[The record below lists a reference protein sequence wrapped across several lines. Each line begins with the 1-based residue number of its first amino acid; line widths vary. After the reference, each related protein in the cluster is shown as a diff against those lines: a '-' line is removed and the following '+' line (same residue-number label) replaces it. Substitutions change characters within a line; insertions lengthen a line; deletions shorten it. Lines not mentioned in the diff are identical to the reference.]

1 MKSLRLKRFNIIGI
15 TMIIVVLPFCF
26 YYLFFVKSQ
35 TDYFSKRNFRVLAE
49 IGQHISSKIDNVANN
64 LIYLAEKAKQDKRET
79 TKIEDKSDATDENKK
94 QATKPVADVQKIEKN
109 VTLVPG
115 LKFDPAQYQQVQ
127 SAPAQQSVRKPPAPQ
142 NAIANANA
150 GARSESP
157 TIASKKPSRSPAT
170 RRKQPSPTAATALT
184 TAKPSVTMRV
194 KPEQG
199 SFWLYLEYRGASDAL
214 PANFPVSSELSTL
227 IEPFVSRYVI
237 DEVNETQ
244 ERLFDEV
251 LVAEQETGRVIF
263 QQGSSGLNVVTLDS
277 ILNSKGGKLELKLAD
292 QSSTLAD
299 VQVAGTDYKL
309 FLQPIRLTLSAS
321 EDEKNQGLRW
331 VVCGLTRTDHFRDE
345 TFAVSYTV
353 LIFFVFVVLLAVLSW
368 PLLKLKLMGPK
379 DRLRRADLGL
389 TMLSALLGSALVT
402 FILLD
407 VHTYLSL
414 EHALDRNL
422 EQLSG
427 KIKSNFQEEI
437 ASALLQLRELNARIA
452 TLAQK
457 EKSGALKELGDS
469 VTRPDVLPPA
479 SPTPTLSSKLNMFAD
494 GVDWANAPYPYFNTA
509 TWTDPTGRQRV
520 KWTTQPDTTAFVDVS
535 PRQFFQNTK
544 NGTLWLNGN
553 KPDLNYSLEML
564 KLRTTGLNAAI
575 IATRIP
581 GSSWIS
587 NLDTRL
593 LSLMGTVLPAGYG
606 YAVIDNNGQ
615 VQFHSDEVKNLE
627 EQFFAECENDRAL
640 RAAVLARTERF
651 IHTTYLGK
659 GHRLYV
665 SALPGTPWMLVVFR
679 DKEIARTIHLE
690 LITLSLMLYLGFA
703 LIVIAVIS
711 ATYLPKDG
719 ERIRWWWPDPRR
731 ARRYELLIALN
742 ILIGCIFVAAL
753 NVEAGWFL
761 VSCCVG
767 LPLLAAVMAA
777 LIFRK
782 DPWRDPVH
790 NDSGDDSGAF
800 GSGWA
805 LSYRT
810 GYSVAFAGLLT
821 LASVLPAVG
830 FFQIARNFE
839 SKLMVKHGQ
848 VSIAKALEQR
858 KQRVTA
864 QYSSIKL
871 GDRRA
876 RASSAQEPQPASRSS
891 QEETAAFIKQRL
903 DPPPGKSSSLD
914 VYDSFFFGTTRADSS
929 PDQFVDDNLSGVDS
943 LLARFRPLYNQSC
956 VESQDLSRGASSDG
970 LWHWKLNGVGQI
982 RLEKDKDGRQ
992 GEPSVALLTSL
1003 PAAGRVDTFPKWAV
1017 AIVVL
1022 ALLLFSIHQL
1032 VRFVA
1037 RRFFLLD
1044 MELPCPAAAGGS
1056 YVLLRSSMSPNG
1068 KKWDPEEYYVT
1079 DLSPVKDWPTW
1090 TKELTSTPARAGLSV
1105 VLDNFEHCMDD
1116 PAATREKLAAI
1127 EHLLSNRRR
1136 VVVVSTADPLRFSL
1150 SPKAKS
1156 VEGNNGKVE
1165 NPSSDSVSIEKQP
1178 APSEP
1183 ASIEKRQTAA
1193 DEDEQE
1199 LMPDPLDADT
1209 QARWTAAFTNFA
1221 VVFAADG
1228 STPEFVKANPH
1239 FLSILKT
1246 NQPWRYIEAIGT
1258 GIVENGKPLARNS
1271 RDRARIEE
1279 QISQVM
1285 EQARPYHEALWKT
1298 CSEGQ
1303 RCTLIQLAQDGMIS
1317 PKNRHLRRMVKR
1329 GLVVRDPGLRLM
1341 DESFRR
1347 FVISAAPAQDLEGW
1361 RHQEG
1366 GSAWQVMK
1374 APLVLIVVSVALFL
1388 FVTQKEVYDSSI
1400 SFMSAAAAGIAVLFK
1415 FLGMF
1420 QRGRS
1425 GNAPPG

>member
-1 MKSLRLKRFNIIGI
+1 MKSLRLKRFNIMGF
-15 TMIIVVLPFCF
+15 TMLIVVLPFCF
-26 YYLFFVKSQ
+26 YYLFFVSSQ
-35 TDYFSKRNFRVLAE
+35 TNYYSKRNFRVLAE
-49 IGQHISSKIDNVANN
+49 IGQHISTKIDNVANN
-64 LIYLAEKAKQDKRET
+64 LMYLAEKAKQDKSRT
-79 TKIEDKSDATDENKK
+79 MKIEDKSDATRENSK
-94 QATKPVADVQKIEKN
+94 QAAKPVADVQKIEKN

-127 SAPAQQSVRKPPAPQ
+127 PAPTQQAAIVRKPAAPR
-142 NAIANANA
+142 NSNANTA
-150 GARSESP
+150 TPGES
-157 TIASKKPSRSPAT
+157 TAVVSTKPSRSPAT
-170 RRKQPSPTAATALT
+170 PRKQRATAAKAQT
-184 TAKPSVTMRV
+184 TSKPSVTMRV

-214 PANFPVSSELSTL
+214 PANFPVSSELNTL

-263 QQGSSGLNVVTLDS
+263 QQGPSGLNVVTLDS

-292 QSSTLAD
+292 QSSSLAD
-299 VQVAGTDYKL
+299 VQIAGTDYKL

-321 EDEKNQGLRW
+321 EDEKGQGLRW

-353 LIFFVFVVLLAVLSW
+353 LILFVFVVLLAVLSW

-389 TMLSALLGSALVT
+389 TMLSALLGTALVT

-414 EHALDRNL
+414 EHTLDLNL

-427 KIKSNFQEEI
+427 KIKANFQEEI
-437 ASALLQLRELNARIA
+437 AGALAQLRELNAKIT
-452 TLAQK
+452 TLAQE

-469 VTRPDVLPPA
+469 IKQSGILPPA
-479 SPTPTLSSKLNMFAD
+479 SPTPALSSKLNIFAD
-494 GVDWANAPYPYFNTA
+494 GIDWVSAPYPYFNTA
-509 TWTDPTGRQRV
+509 TWTDPTGHQRI

-535 PRQFFQNTK
+535 LRQFFQNAK
-544 NGTLWLNGN
+544 NGTLWLNRDKSN
-553 KPDLNYSLEML
+553 LDYSLEMV

-575 IATRIP
+575 IATRMP

-606 YAVIDNNGQ
+606 YAVIDSNGQ

-627 EQFFAECENDRAL
+627 EQFFAECENDRRL

-703 LIVIAVIS
+703 LIMIAVIS

-742 ILIGCIFVAAL
+742 ILIGCIFVVAL
-753 NVEAGWFL
+753 KVKGGWFL
-761 VSCCVG
+761 VSCCVA
-767 LPLLAAVMAA
+767 LPVLATVLAA
-777 LIFRK
+777 LILRK
-782 DPWRDPVH
+782 DPWRDPVQ
-790 NDSGDDSGAF
+790 DESGAL
-800 GSGWA
+800 GSGRA

-810 GYSVAFAGLLT
+810 GYTIALAGLLT
-821 LASVLPAVG
+821 LAGVLPAAG
-830 FFQIARNFE
+830 FFQIASNFE
-839 SKLMVKHGQ
+839 SKLMIKHGQ

-858 KQRVTA
+858 TQRVTA
-864 QYSSIKL
+864 QYTSIKL
-871 GDRRA
+871 GGRKG
-876 RASSAQEPQPASRSS
+876 RASNAKEPQTALLGP

-903 DPPPGKSSSLD
+903 DPPGKSILD
-914 VYDSFFFGTTRADSS
+914 VYDSFFFGTRQPDSS
-929 PDQFVDDNLSGVDS
+929 QDQFVDDQLGGVDW

-956 VESQDLSRGASSDG
+956 VENQELSRGASSDG
-970 LWHWKLNGVGQI
+970 LWHWKLDGVGQI
-982 RLEKDKDGRQ
+982 RLEKDKDGRK
-992 GEPSVALLTSL
+992 GEPSVALLTIL
-1003 PAAGRVDTFPKWAV
+1003 PPAV
-1017 AIVVL
+1017 PWLIAIVVV
-1022 ALLLFSIHQL
+1022 ALLLFPIYEL
-1032 VRFVA
+1032 TCFVA

-1044 MELPCPAAAGGS
+1044 MDLPCPAALGGS
-1056 YVLLRSSMSPNG
+1056 YVLLRSSMAPNG
-1068 KKWDPEEYYVT
+1068 KKWNPEEYYVT

-1090 TKELTSTPARAGLSV
+1090 TKALTSNPAGAGLSV

-1116 PAATREKLAAI
+1116 PAASREKLAAI
-1127 EHLLSNRRR
+1127 EHLLGDRRR
-1136 VVVVSTADPLRFSL
+1136 VVVVSTVDPLSFCLLPRA
-1150 SPKAKS
+1150 KA
-1156 VEGNNGKVE
+1156 VEGDNDKEE
-1165 NPSSDSVSIEKQP
+1165 NASSDAAAIEGEQQ

-1183 ASIEKRQTAA
+1183 TSIEGRQTPAA
-1193 DEDEQE
+1193 QNGQRLIPYPPESDI
-1199 LMPDPLDADT
+1199 
-1209 QARWTAAFTNFA
+1209 QARWAAAFTNFA
-1221 VVFAADG
+1221 VVFAADT
-1228 STPEFVKANPH
+1228 STPEFVKANPY

-1246 NQPWRYIEAIGT
+1246 NQPWRYIEVIGKGIT
-1258 GIVENGKPLARNS
+1258 GNGTPRSKNS
-1271 RDRARIEE
+1271 RDRAKIEE

-1317 PKNRHLRRMVKR
+1317 PKNKHLRRLVKR
-1329 GLVVRDPGLRLM
+1329 GLVVRDPRLRLM

-1347 FVISAAPAQDLEGW
+1347 FVSSAAREQDIEGW
-1361 RHQEG
+1361 RQQEG

-1374 APLVLIVVSVALFL
+1374 APFLLIVFSVALFL
-1388 FVTQKEVYDSSI
+1388 FITQKDVYDSTI
-1400 SFMSAAAAGIAVLFK
+1400 SFMSAAAAGIAVLFR

-1420 QRGRS
+1420 QKGRS
-1425 GNAPPG
+1425 GNAAQS